1 MKCLI
6 VDDDPLSCE
15 MVEAFLA
22 RLHAAEGMVRAGDG
36 LTALQLAATH
46 EFDLVFL
53 DLELPGVDG
62 ETLLKA
68 LPPRTAVI
76 VISAHTDFGARS
88 YEYGVVDYLV
98 KPLTFERFVAA
109 LTRARARLGAPAPA
123 AEPAVTASRTEIF
136 LKDGTDIVRV
146 ALAELL
152 YVKAEANY
160 SLFVTP
166 RRSVMSLV
174 SIKRLESILPEQD
187 FPRVHRSYMVNR
199 RLIDRIEDGTIH
211 MGEHRIPVGD
221 RFKPQLAQ
229 SLGVIA

>member
-15 MVEAFLA
+15 MVESFLA
-22 RLHAAEGMVRAGDG
+22 RLGAAEGMVRAGDG
-36 LTALQLAATH
+36 LTALQLAATNA
-46 EFDLVFL
+46 FDLVFL

-68 LPPRTAVI
+68 LPARAAVI
-76 VISAHTDFGARS
+76 VISAHTGFGARS

-98 KPLTFERFVAA
+98 KPLAFERFVAA
-109 LTRARARLGAPAPA
+109 LARARARLGAAVPD
-123 AEPAVTASRTEIF
+123 PAVTASRTEIF

-146 ALAELL
+146 ALADLL

-174 SIKRLESILPEQD
+174 SIKRLESILPEQE
-187 FPRVHRSYMVNR
+187 FPRVHRSYIVNR
-199 RLIDRIEDGTIH
+199 RHIDRIEDGTILI
-211 MGEHRIPVGD
+211 GEHRIPVGD
-221 RFKPQLAQ
+221 RFKPQLTQ
-229 SLGVIA
+229 TLGVIA